1 MNQTTTRWWWIRHAP
16 VIGHEG
22 RIYGNS
28 EVACDTSDAAAFG
41 ALAGRLPDRAVWVTS
56 HLGRARETA
65 AAPVDGGA
73 APVEPSIERDLAEQ
87 DFGDW
92 QGRTYAELERAG
104 DAVYHKFWLTPADHA
119 PPGGESFAAVIERV
133 RPVVERLTA
142 AHAGRDI
149 VAVAHG
155 GSIRAALALALG
167 LDAEA
172 ALAFRIEHLS
182 LTRIDHVAGPGPGG
196 DWRVGPVNL
205 PTK

>member
-1 MNQTTTRWWWIRHAP
+1 MATPGSANSVGLPIAP
-16 VIGHEG
+16 VTL
-22 RIYGNS
+22 
-28 EVACDTSDAAAFG
+28 V
-41 ALAGRLPDRAVWVTS
+41 L
-56 HLGRARETA
+56 
-65 AAPVDGGA
+65 GGA
-73 APVEPSIERDLAEQ
+73 RSGKSA
-87 DFGDW
+87 
-92 QGRTYAELERAG
+92 YAELERAG

-167 LDAEA
+167 LGAEG

-182 LTRIDHVAGPGPGG
+182 LTRIDHAAGPGPGG
-196 DWRVGPVNL
+196 DWRVGSVNL